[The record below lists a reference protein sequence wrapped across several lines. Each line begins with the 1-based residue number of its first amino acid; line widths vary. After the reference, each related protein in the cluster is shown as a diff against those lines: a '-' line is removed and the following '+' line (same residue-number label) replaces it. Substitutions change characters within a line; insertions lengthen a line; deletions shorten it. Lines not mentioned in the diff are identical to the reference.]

1 MAEPITRLLAA
12 IACAFSASFLHA
24 QAPAYPAKPVR
35 VVVGFAAG
43 GGTDVAAR
51 IIAQKL
57 GEGLAQSFVVDNRPG
72 ASGMIGAEIVARAP
86 PDGYTLLVGTQT
98 NHVVAPAMVEK
109 PAYDPAR
116 DFAPIMVIATSPLL
130 LLVNPSLP
138 VNSVAQLIALAKSQ
152 PGKLTFG
159 VGGAGTTPHMSTALF
174 KLMTG
179 VNMVM
184 IPYKGEA
191 PAITD
196 LLAGQISLMFSNLPV
211 ALPQARSGK
220 LRGIAVTSARR
231 VPSAA
236 EFPTVA
242 ESGLPGFEVETWFS
256 LVAPAGTPRGI
267 IAKLN
272 AEAVRALNLPD
283 VKEKMAA
290 QGLFVVAG
298 TAEEFDAFLKAEI
311 VKWTKVVRESGIK
324 AD

>member
-1 MAEPITRLLAA
+1 MGQRAWPDRTPPLRAASLSVSAPPFRLAR
-12 IACAFSASFLHA
+12 
-24 QAPAYPAKPVR
+24 APAYPAKPVR
-35 VVVGFAAG
+35 VVVGCGAG

-57 GEGLAQSFVVDNRPG
+57 GESLAQSFVVDNRPG

-98 NHVVAPAMVEK
+98 NRVVAPAMVEK

-116 DFAPIMVIATSPLL
+116 DFAPITVIATSPLL

-159 VGGAGTTPHMSTALF
+159 VDGAGTTPHMPSALF

-179 VNMVM
+179 VNIVM

-196 LLAGQISLMFSNLPV
+196 LLAGQISLMFSNL
-211 ALPQARSGK
+211 
-220 LRGIAVTSARR
+220 
-231 VPSAA
+231 
-236 EFPTVA
+236 
-242 ESGLPGFEVETWFS
+242 
-256 LVAPAGTPRGI
+256 
-267 IAKLN
+267 
-272 AEAVRALNLPD
+272 
-283 VKEKMAA
+283 
-290 QGLFVVAG
+290 
-298 TAEEFDAFLKAEI
+298 
-311 VKWTKVVRESGIK
+311 
-324 AD
+324 